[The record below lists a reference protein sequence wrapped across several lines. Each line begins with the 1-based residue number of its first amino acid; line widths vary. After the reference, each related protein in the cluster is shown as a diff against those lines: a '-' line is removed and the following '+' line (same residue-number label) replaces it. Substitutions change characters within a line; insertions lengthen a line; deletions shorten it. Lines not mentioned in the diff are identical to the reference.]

1 MYITPEWVQAG
12 AAIATLGAA
21 IVATVIAANT
31 PKRAAAFA
39 EQYRR
44 EGKAADD
51 RAQLRI
57 GVFAALMRCRN
68 QIVHVDAVTALNL
81 VDVAFIDAPQ
91 VREAWKHFLVATTAE
106 PFVAVSVVERYHGII
121 HAIAREME
129 LSDRISLTDIQSA
142 YYSRAFG
149 TLDEAALAE
158 AEEKISRR
166 KLAEAMRSNEPR

>member
-12 AAIATLGAA
+12 AATATLAAA

-57 GVFAALMRCRN
+57 SVFAALMRCRN

-81 VDVAFIDAPQ
+81 VDVAFIDA
-91 VREAWKHFLVATTAE
+91 L
-106 PFVAVSVVERYHGII
+106 
-121 HAIAREME
+121 
-129 LSDRISLTDIQSA
+129 
-142 YYSRAFG
+142 
-149 TLDEAALAE
+149 
-158 AEEKISRR
+158 
-166 KLAEAMRSNEPR
+166 